1 MAEGQEDRTEAA
13 TPRRLIKAR
22 EEGQVALSRELS
34 SLVGLGAVTAV
45 LLALGPTVATGL
57 AGHLA
62 ALFVHAGTLRFA
74 TNGPAALGLA
84 ATEFFRAA
92 APFALA
98 ALTGGVGIILLQ
110 TGILFR
116 FETVMPDLGRLS
128 PARWRRRIAGAD
140 GLFEQGKS
148 LLKLVVVAATVW
160 HVLAGNLPAIGGAF
174 GLPPAGL
181 VAEAEADLLSL
192 LWPMLAALGL
202 ISVGDLLWV
211 RLRHARGLRMSRE
224 ELRQEL
230 KETEGDPQLKA
241 QLRKIRTARMKRRML
256 GAVKKATVVV
266 TNPTHYAV
274 ALAYERG
281 RNAAPRVV
289 AKGVDAMAARIREI
303 AEAHR
308 VPLVAN
314 PPLARALYQ
323 LEVDTEIAPEHYKA
337 VAEIIAYVWRLAHP
351 GRPPKGHEPTVMS
364 GATAGAMS
372 GEMPRKG
379 MGRQ

>member
-1 MAEGQEDRTEAA
+1 MAEGSEDRTEAA
-13 TPRRLIKAR
+13 TPRRLMKAR
-22 EEGQVALSRELS
+22 EEGSVALSRELS
-34 SLVGLGAVTAV
+34 SLGGLALVTIV
-45 LLALGPTVATGL
+45 ILALGPTLATSL

-62 ALFVHAGTLRFA
+62 GLFAHAGTLRFA

-98 ALTGGVGIILLQ
+98 ALLGGVGLIVLQ

-116 FETVMPDLGRLS
+116 FETVAPDPARLS
-128 PARWRRRIAGAD
+128 PARWARRIIGAD

-160 HVLAGNLPAIGGAF
+160 HVLGANLSAIGGAL
-174 GLPPAGL
+174 GLSPVGL
-181 VAEAEADLLSL
+181 LAEAEADILAL
-192 LWPMLAALGL
+192 LWPMLVALGL
-202 ISVGDLLWV
+202 ISIGDVLWV
-211 RLRHARGLRMSRE
+211 RLRHAGGLRMSRE

-230 KETEGDPQLKA
+230 KETEGDPQIKA
-241 QLRKIRTARMKRRML
+241 QLRKVRNARMKRRML

-281 RNAAPRVV
+281 RSAAPRVV

-308 VPLVAN
+308 VPVVAN

-323 LEVDTEIAPEHYKA
+323 VEVDTEIAPEHYKA
-337 VAEIIAYVWRLAHP
+337 VAEIIAYVWRLAGP
-351 GRPPKGHEPTVMS
+351 GRVPSGRPPGGTAKGDTTRGDAAGGGT
-364 GATAGAMS
+364 GA
-372 GEMPRKG
+372 R
-379 MGRQ
+379 